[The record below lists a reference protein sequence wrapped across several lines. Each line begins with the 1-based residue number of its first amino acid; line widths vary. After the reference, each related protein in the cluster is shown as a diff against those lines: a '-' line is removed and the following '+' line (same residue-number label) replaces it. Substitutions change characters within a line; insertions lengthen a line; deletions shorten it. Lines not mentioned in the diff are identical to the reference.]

1 MDSKFLTYHHLHFRT
16 LLRVNLSEF
25 QQVVTTE
32 NYRVVRL
39 LCVCVCDPT
48 LSRYDVQT
56 QGDSSDILY

>member
-16 LLRVNLSEF
+16 LLRVTLSEF

-39 LCVCVCDPT
+39 LCVCVWSYTEPLWWTDT
-48 LSRYDVQT
+48 RWQ
-56 QGDSSDILY
+56 